1 MLWSTFGV
9 CMRPA
14 YLSLPCGSV
23 GFDSR
28 ESCFIPVQMA
38 NVGGAGAGGE
48 PPAPVAPPW
57 PPSHPVAALSEF
69 TPVPHRGYICLDS
82 LPGERRQ
89 VVTHTVTLET
99 IDVQESETPWS
110 IVFDDDGYG
119 ELLNDSFDPPGVIVL
134 EERFKFQLWCDS
146 RGLHY
151 IVSGLSLAPTVVQL
165 AAFCEKWM
173 EVQVSLL
180 WGHSRSRHTLM
191 AVYFRWHRFGSRVFI
206 SMTSLYEQLGLQQF
220 NGRAWRWTQGCR
232 RWDSWLA

>member
-1 MLWSTFGV
+1 MAAV
-9 CMRPA
+9 A
-14 YLSLPCGSV
+14 
-23 GFDSR
+23 
-28 ESCFIPVQMA
+28 SCCCAQRV
-38 NVGGAGAGGE
+38 
-48 PPAPVAPPW
+48 
-57 PPSHPVAALSEF
+57 HP
-69 TPVPHRGYICLDS
+69 D
-82 LPGERRQ
+82 ERRQ

-119 ELLNDSFDPPGVIVL
+119 ALLNDSFDPPGVIVL

-151 IVSGLSLAPTVVQL
+151 IVSGLSLAPTVVKL
-165 AAFCEKWM
+165 SAFCEKWM
-173 EVQVSLL
+173 QVQVSLL
-180 WGHSRSRHTLM
+180 WGHSRSRHTLT

-232 RWDSWLA
+232 RWDSWLASLGLPDQIAYSNLVGRV